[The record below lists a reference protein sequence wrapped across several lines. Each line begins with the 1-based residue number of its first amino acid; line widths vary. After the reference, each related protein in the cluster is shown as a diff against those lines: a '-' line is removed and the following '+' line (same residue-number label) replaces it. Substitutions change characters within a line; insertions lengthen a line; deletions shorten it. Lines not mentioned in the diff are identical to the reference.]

1 MDTLHRSYLEIDGLT
16 VRYEVGGQGQP
27 VLLLHGWGGAIE
39 SFTPVSNDLRRSYT
53 VYAFDFPGFGES
65 TLPPVPWGS
74 ADYAQLTLKLMD
86 RLKLD
91 TSHLIGHSFGG
102 QVSMALSARYPQRV
116 GKLVLVN
123 SAGIRARRR
132 PAVRLKRLAARVGKS
147 LAAHGGWFGEKLRD
161 AIYRRVQSKD
171 YATAG
176 PLRATLV
183 KVVNEDLRGSL
194 PHIVSPTLLV
204 WGEHDSDV
212 PLDSAQLMARLIPH
226 AELVVL
232 KNAGHFS
239 YLDQF
244 GQFRLLVSRFLRGD
258 PAKVGI
264 P

>member
-1 MDTLHRSYLEIDGLT
+1 MDFPRQRYLEIDGLA
-16 VRYEVGGQGQP
+16 VRYEVGGQGPP

-39 SFTPVSNDLRRSYT
+39 SVTPVANDLRGAYT

-74 ADYAQLTLKLMD
+74 AEYAQLTLKLMD
-86 RLKLD
+86 LLQLEN
-91 TSHLIGHSFGG
+91 SYLIGHSFGG
-102 QVSMALSARYPQRV
+102 QVAIVLAAQHPRRV
-116 GKLVLVN
+116 RKLVLVN

-132 PAVRLKRLAARVGKS
+132 PVVRLKRLAARGGKW
-147 LAAHGGWFGEKLRD
+147 LAAHGGWVGEKVRD
-161 AIYRRVQSKD
+161 CIYRRFQSHD
-171 YATAG
+171 YASAG

-183 KVVNEDLRGSL
+183 KVVNEDLRALL
-194 PHIVSPTLLV
+194 PQIVSPTLLI
-204 WGEHDSDV
+204 WGEHDTDV
-212 PLDSAQLMARLIPH
+212 PLDAAQLMARLIPD
-226 AELVVL
+226 AQLVVL

-258 PAKVGI
+258 PAKVAI